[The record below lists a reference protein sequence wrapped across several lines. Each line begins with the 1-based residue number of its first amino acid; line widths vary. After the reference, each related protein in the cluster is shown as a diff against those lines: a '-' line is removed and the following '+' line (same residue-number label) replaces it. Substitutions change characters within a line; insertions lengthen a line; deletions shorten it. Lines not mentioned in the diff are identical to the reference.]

1 MTRARASSILAPAF
15 FFLAWAL
22 LFTYPLVTHMGDG
35 VVLSTGDD
43 AWLHLWD
50 LWWADKSL
58 VDLHTSPYFTYFLYH
73 PTGVNLVYHS
83 LDIFNGVLSIPLQHL
98 LGLTWAFNLL
108 LLANLTLDGL
118 AAYWLCLERT
128 GSVGAAL
135 VGGALF
141 ASAPLLGTSVNLG
154 QLDEVT
160 VWWLPLYILAL
171 YRALD
176 SPGMPWQRGGG
187 RRATLCAGIC
197 LVGAS
202 LATWYFTAGLV
213 VFTVLFVP
221 AYLVAPRR
229 DRAAA
234 GGAAWWQAAA
244 KVGAVAV
251 IFVLAL
257 SPLLVAMIR
266 ERLSGAT
273 YMLPSY
279 QTTLQNSADL
289 AGLFL
294 PGRVQ
299 VASIDQ
305 HGSNVA
311 LGLVGLALAL
321 VALVKRWKDAWPVAL
336 ALLGLVLM
344 SLGPHLQL
352 LGTDTQLP
360 MPYALLNNVPFI
372 GASRQPLRFVATAGI
387 CISLL
392 AAFGTA
398 YLLELA
404 GQPTT
409 GDAFLHRQDAKVR
422 QGRQGFNGLTPTV
435 VARPSSVVSILVVSF
450 LLLLTAFELFGIPRS
465 IASTSI
471 GPAYTLLRDAKEQG
485 AVMEL
490 PYSLWQARPQFYQSV
505 TGRPVLGGYTSRHY
519 PYPFIEAAPG
529 AAQLADGFP
538 ATLDGPDIVS
548 PTIKETAL
556 PSLDYY
562 GVRYVVLHKA
572 DLASGRFGRLV
583 GLLKILYPNGPV
595 YQDKDVAIYETP
607 AGLSTASPTDKLPL
621 VGLGRGWYDVEANPT
636 RRWTG
641 SDPGNGDAYVWV
653 GIRPAAAG
661 NYKLNM
667 TTFAY
672 GAPRHLSIVLD
683 GKTLFKKEIGLAPEN
698 LSVDLGNLP
707 AGDHG
712 LVLKVDE
719 QPTTPPGDRRPLS
732 MGVTKLEVAPQRPGA
747 GG

>member
-1 MTRARASSILAPAF
+1 MNRARASSILAPALF
-15 FFLAWAL
+15 FPAWAI
-22 LFTYPLVTHMGDG
+22 LFTYPLILHLGDG
-35 VVLSTGDD
+35 VVLAAGDD

-50 LWWADKSL
+50 LWWVDKSL
-58 VDLHTSPYFTYFLYH
+58 VDLHTGPYFTYYLYH

-83 LDIFNGVLSIPLQHL
+83 LDILNGVLSIPLQHL
-98 LGLTWAFNLL
+98 LSLTWAFNLL

-118 AAYWLCLERT
+118 ATYWLCLERT

-141 ASAPLLGTSVNLG
+141 AAAPVLGTSVNLG

-160 VWWLPLYILAL
+160 AWWLPLYVLAL

-176 SPGMPWQRGGG
+176 SPGLPWQRGGG
-187 RRATLCAGIC
+187 RRAVLCAGLC

-213 VFTVLFVP
+213 VFTVIFVP
-221 AYLVAPRR
+221 SYLLATGRGGR
-229 DRAAA
+229 GAGAA
-234 GGAAWWQAAA
+234 GWWQAIA
-244 KVGAVAV
+244 KVGLVAA
-251 IFVLAL
+251 IFLVAL

-279 QTTLQNSADL
+279 QTTVQNSADL

-294 PGRVQ
+294 PGRNQ

-305 HGSNVA
+305 HGANVA

-321 VALVKRWKDAWPVAL
+321 VALVKRPRDAWPVGL

-344 SLGPHLQL
+344 SLGPHLQV
-352 LGTDTQLP
+352 LGTDTQFP

-392 AAFGTA
+392 AAFGTG
-398 YLLELA
+398 YLLNAEF
-404 GQPTT
+404 GIRNSESHSPQDPTSP
-409 GDAFLHRQDAKVR
+409 AP
-422 QGRQGFNGLTPTV
+422 TPQ
-435 VARPSSVVSILVVSF
+435 ARSFRVPNSTFRILLVPAI
-450 LLLLTAFELFGIPRS
+450 LLLIALELFSIPRF
-465 IASTSI
+465 ITSTAI
-471 GPAYTLLRDAKEQG
+471 GPAYTFLRDAKVEG
-485 AVMEL
+485 AVTEL
-490 PYSLWQARPQFYQSV
+490 PYSLWQGKPQFYQSLHE
-505 TGRPVLGGYTSRHY
+505 RPLLGGYTSRHY

-538 ATLDGPDIVS
+538 ATLDGPDIIS
-548 PTIKETAL
+548 PTLQQTAL

-562 GVRYVVLHKA
+562 DVRYVVLHKA

-583 GLLKILYPNGPV
+583 GLLKTLYPDGPV
-595 YQDKDVAIYETP
+595 YQDADVAIYQTP
-607 AGLSTASPTDKLPL
+607 VGPATASPTDKLPL
-621 VGLGRGWYDVEANPT
+621 VGLGRGWYDVETNPT

-641 SDPGNGDAYVWV
+641 SDPGNGDAYVWL
-653 GIRPAAAG
+653 GIRHAAAG

-672 GAPRHLSIVLD
+672 GTPRHLSIVLD
-683 GKTLFKKEIGLAPEN
+683 GKTLLKKEIGLAPEN

-707 AGDHG
+707 AGDYD

-719 QPTTPPGDRRPLS
+719 QPTTPPGDRRALS
-732 MGVTKLEVAPQRPGA
+732 IGVTKLEIA
-747 GG
+747 GE